1 MVGMTI
7 QCTACYIGLYWL
19 SLSLS
24 LPTFL
29 SFLDIFFSEY
39 CTIWTIG
46 SECEIK
52 AQAFWP
58 VFFFF
63 SFSHKCLFHQNNISM
78 QVKRPGQWSN
88 ICHALLMYSENHRE
102 THKCSDSACP
112 APQPFLPRMV
122 GLCLAGCGDK
132 AFAACSG
139 PDLTCCL
146 YLFLLHGPKPLLV
159 KPIDSPQPHSY
170 TQE

>member
-1 MVGMTI
+1 M
-7 QCTACYIGLYWL
+7 LYWPLLTL

-24 LPTFL
+24 PYLFIFSWYILFRILHHLNDRKWVRNQST
-29 SFLDIFFSEY
+29 SFLA
-39 CTIWTIG
+39 C
-46 SECEIK
+46 
-52 AQAFWP
+52 
-58 VFFFF
+58 FFFF